1 MIKKLQI
8 FCVILFMSVTKLSAT
23 SYDGL
28 FDVKIN
34 DWYFSIQWGLDAD
47 LDYLTEKTTYYKILS
62 LINNNYELFENLTD
76 SLVFDVSSQS
86 DEINYYLN
94 ENEAV
99 TLSFNNEFEFIDCI
113 YKQLLVQY
121 NLKETSSFFYLYSL
135 RVPIEDDDVYKFQAQ
150 INFNSFTEIKNGF
163 YIYYFLDLT
172 QMKRIN
178 QKKYKMF
185 KQKITIK

>member
-47 LDYLTEKTTYYKILS
+47 LDYLTEKTTYYKILC

-94 ENEAV
+94 ENE
-99 TLSFNNEFEFIDCI
+99 
-113 YKQLLVQY
+113 
-121 NLKETSSFFYLYSL
+121 
-135 RVPIEDDDVYKFQAQ
+135 
-150 INFNSFTEIKNGF
+150 G
-163 YIYYFLDLT
+163 
-172 QMKRIN
+172 
-178 QKKYKMF
+178 
-185 KQKITIK
+185 

>member
-8 FCVILFMSVTKLSAT
+8 FCIILFISVTKLFVT

-47 LDYLTEKTTYYKILS
+47 LDYLTEKTTYYKILC

-94 ENEAV
+94 ENEDAR
-99 TLSFNNEFEFIDCI
+99 SQ
-113 YKQLLVQY
+113 YKA
-121 NLKETSSFFYLYSL
+121 LKTSFFKTDLSGITDYTN
-135 RVPIEDDDVYKFQAQ
+135 YKEQFVQSIFA
-150 INFNSFTEIKNGF
+150 
-163 YIYYFLDLT
+163 
-172 QMKRIN
+172 
-178 QKKYKMF
+178 KMEGN
-185 KQKITIK
+185 